1 MARPSLF
8 PSAAPPDAS
17 GRSVLTVSQ
26 VTRLVKDAL
35 DRSLQ
40 PIWIVGEVTNLR
52 LPASGHAYFTLKDES
67 CQIRAVAWRGT
78 MTSLRFQLQD
88 GMSLVC
94 YGNVAVYESRGEYQ
108 IVTSRME
115 PQGVGALELAF
126 RQMKEKLE
134 KEGLFDPARKKP
146 LPFLPRR
153 LALVTSPSGAAVQDM
168 LKVITNR
175 CPSVEILVVPVRV
188 QGEGAASEIADAI
201 RLLNA
206 RPDLGVEVMIVG
218 RGGGSL
224 EDLWAFNEEV
234 VARAIFDSGIPVIS
248 AVGHEVDVSIADLV
262 ADRRAL
268 TPTAAGEMVVPDLRD
283 LLGQLETLQVSLKR
297 SARNRFAMARLHL
310 DGLKEAYGFRRLMDR
325 LRERAQSLDDASQAM
340 GEAASGRLQHARE
353 RLQVLGGRLEDLSPL
368 KVLGRGYAILSRT
381 DGRVVRASSDASPG
395 DPLKAR
401 LGKGSLALRVEGGP
415 SRRKSATPAKGPGLF
430 D

>member
-1 MARPSLF
+1 MARPGLF
-8 PSAAPPDAS
+8 PAAQAPDAS
-17 GRSVLTVSQ
+17 GRNLFTVSQ
-26 VTRLVKDAL
+26 VTHLVKSAL
-35 DRSLQ
+35 ERNLA
-40 PIWIVGEVTNLR
+40 PLWIVGEVTNLR
-52 LPASGHAYFTLKDES
+52 LPASGHAYFTLKDEA

-78 MTSLRFQLQD
+78 MAHLRFQLQD

-94 YGNVAVYESRGEYQ
+94 YGLVSVYESRGEYQ
-108 IVTSRME
+108 IVTSRLE

-134 KEGLFDPARKKP
+134 KEGLFDPARKRP

-153 LALVTSPSGAAVQDM
+153 LALVTSSSGAAVQDM

-175 CPSVEILVVPVRV
+175 CPAVEILVVPVRV
-188 QGEGAASEIADAI
+188 QGEGAAQEIAEAI

-234 VARAIFDSGIPVIS
+234 VARAIFESGIPVIS
-248 AVGHEVDVSIADLV
+248 AVGHEIDVSIADLV

-283 LLGQLETLQVSLKR
+283 LLDRLETIQVSLKR

-310 DGLKEAYGFRRLMDR
+310 DSLKEAYGFRRLMDR
-325 LRERAQSLDDASQAM
+325 LRERAQSLDEARSAM
-340 GEAASGRLQHARE
+340 GEAASGRLQRARE

-368 KVLGRGYAILSRT
+368 KVLGRGYAILNRV
-381 DGRVVRASSDASPG
+381 DGRVVRAASDAAPG

-401 LGKGSLALRVEGGP
+401 LGKGSLALRVEGGTRRRP
-415 SRRKSATPAKGPGLF
+415 SRPPKGPGLF